1 MNNLIKSLEVVLA
14 DSYALYL
21 KTQNYHWNVEGSNF
35 LALHALFEDQYT
47 DLAKAIDEVAELI
60 RGLGAKA
67 PGTFSAYMKLTT
79 LGDAESSDGRSML
92 QDLLNDQAR
101 LTTTLNKALAAA
113 QDVNDEVVISF
124 ITDRLTVHRKN
135 AWMLKSLLA

>member
-35 LALHALFEDQYT
+35 LALHALFEDQYS

-79 LGDAESSDGRSML
+79 LGDAEISDGRSML

>member
-35 LALHALFEDQYT
+35 LALHALFEDQYS